1 MRTSVWADG
10 LLTEKASVLDNFCY
24 ALRNLP
30 RLEDRPAPVKN
41 SELLK
46 CLFDSA
52 ELATF
57 TADERIKYQ
66 NDMTT
71 QRDIINQIAYAK
83 KEGHAEGEA
92 KGRQEGLEA
101 GRAEEKSAIAA
112 L

>member
-1 MRTSVWADG
+1 MTG
-10 LLTEKASVLDNFCY
+10 
-24 ALRNLP
+24 
-30 RLEDRPAPVKN
+30 EDTHF
-41 SELLK
+41 
-46 CLFDSA
+46 LFDSA

-83 KEGHAEGEA
+83 KEGHAAGIAQGVAAEKEA
-92 KGRQEGLEA
+92 IARNLKTMNLSPEQIAQATGLSIE
-101 GRAEEKSAIAA
+101 AIAA

>member
-83 KEGHAEGEA
+83 KEGRAEGH
-92 KGRQEGLEA
+92 
-101 GRAEEKSAIAA
+101 AA